1 MAFHPTNC
9 NILASGCLSGEVRV
23 WNLEDVGIFFIS
35 VQTEFW
41 TLSEGIN
48 LQDSCEIWQSPGQ
61 TVIAS
66 LAFHPKVKLLLI
78 ATYKDIYFWD
88 WNASIMLG
96 QTSTDNE
103 EEKIRSANFPR

>member
-1 MAFHPTNC
+1 MLVLCFF
-9 NILASGCLSGEVRV
+9 LASVSSSGLYLSV
-23 WNLEDVGIFFIS
+23 IY
-35 VQTEFW
+35 
-41 TLSEGIN
+41 
-48 LQDSCEIWQSPGQ
+48 LQDSCEIWRSPGQ

-103 EEKIRSANFPR
+103 EEKIRSANFPRRLLYLLVFISILCCWQVCEIRLNWR